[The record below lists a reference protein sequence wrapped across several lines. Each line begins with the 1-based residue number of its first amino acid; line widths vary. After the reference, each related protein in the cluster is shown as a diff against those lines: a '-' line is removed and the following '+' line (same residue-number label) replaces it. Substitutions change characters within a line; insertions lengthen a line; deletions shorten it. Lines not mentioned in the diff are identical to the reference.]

1 MSDELVSIVVAVYN
15 NREDLDRCI
24 QSILKQTYSNLEVIL
39 VSDHPTDGSEEIC
52 KQYAA
57 LDSRIKLIIHEQNQ
71 GTKRGW
77 QDGVQAAT
85 GKYVGFVDADDFI
98 DEDFYQNLMA
108 CKADFDLVCTKSWW
122 REEEGKETRKA
133 YDILESGAYV
143 TQEDMD
149 FIVDHLIG
157 MASVGGKEH
166 IQPGLYGHPGP
177 KLYKTAIMRGVLE
190 TIQEAIQT
198 SIDVAMVALYVLRC
212 KSVFIAD
219 ICGYH
224 LQIRSNSN
232 THAATIDKVAL
243 NAREFYHA
251 LAPHFMA
258 HPRHDVLMFRLQ
270 QKVANL
276 LNRAP
281 TRMKYPPE
289 LQNKTLV
296 FPFINQLDN
305 KRIALCG
312 AGRVGQNYWLQI
324 QKFHMCQVGVWVDRK
339 WEYYRR
345 EGRDVS
351 AMEQLLHTEYD
362 YVVIAVFHEELADEI
377 RKDLLNMGIEAGKI
391 LWKAPLVF

>member
-1 MSDELVSIVVAVYN
+1 MTDELVSIVVAVYN

-57 LDSRIKLIIHEQNQ
+57 LDSRVQLIIHEQNQ
-71 GTKRGW
+71 GVKRGW
-77 QDGVQAAT
+77 QDGVQAAN
-85 GKYVGFVDADDFI
+85 GKYVGFVDADDYI
-98 DEDFYQNLMA
+98 DPDLYEKLMS
-108 CKADFDLVCTKSWW
+108 CKEDFDLITTRWW
-122 REEEGKETRKA
+122 REEKGKTRKG
-133 YDILESGAYV
+133 YDILALGAYT

-149 FIVDHLIG
+149 FLLEHMMGVAAPDG
-157 MASVGGKEH
+157 SGEH
-166 IQPGLYGHPGP
+166 IHPGFFGHPGI
-177 KLYKTAIMRGVLE
+177 KLYKTEMLCDILE
-190 TIQEAIQT
+190 NIQGSIT
-198 SIDVAMVALYVLRC
+198 SSIDVAMTSLYLLRC
-212 KSVFIAD
+212 KSVLITD

-224 LQIRSNSN
+224 YQIHGNSN
-232 THAATIDKVAL
+232 THASTIDKITL
-243 NAREFYHA
+243 NVREFYHA

-258 HPRHDVLMFRLQ
+258 HPRHDILMLQLQ

-276 LNRAP
+276 LNRGP
-281 TRMKYPPE
+281 IRMKYPPE

-296 FPFINQLDN
+296 FPLINRLDN

-377 RKDLLNMGIEAGKI
+377 RKDLLTMGIEAGKI